1 MSRPV
6 EEQLG
11 VGAEASCLENWR
23 PARKPLE
30 PKQSDGVLQGQA
42 GEG

>member
-1 MSRPV
+1 M

-11 VGAEASCLENWR
+11 VGAEAACLENLR
-23 PARKPLE
+23 PARKPLGL
-30 PKQSDGVLQGQA
+30 KQSDGVLQGQA